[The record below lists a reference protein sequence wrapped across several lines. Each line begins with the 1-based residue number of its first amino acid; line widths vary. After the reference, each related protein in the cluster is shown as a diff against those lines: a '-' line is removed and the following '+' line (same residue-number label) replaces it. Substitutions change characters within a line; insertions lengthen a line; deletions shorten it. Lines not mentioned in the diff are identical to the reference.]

1 MKCLVS
7 KLGSSLGNDNLENL
21 YYILIEAI
29 GSDCY
34 IGIQTNGTNV
44 LAYGRNGSKFNDESD
59 VHEFKYSSEIEH
71 VAIVAGGQYFVEK
84 KNVAVIMLQG
94 ACKVYNIGYIESC
107 HELNLRFLQENSDYV
122 LNSIKNKDNITYIK
136 IGATSG
142 SLYPLGDFKNVN
154 EINVL
159 EEIGG
164 TITSKEGGEVEVFA
178 ERLLSNGKIGDLK
191 LRFGNALAYLN
202 SIRRNAPTYYMRFSS
217 NNIKIYSDSS
227 YTVQIAEYNGS
238 VWSYM

>member
-1 MKCLVS
+1 MKCLVT

-21 YYILIEAI
+21 YYILIESI
-29 GSDCY
+29 GSGCTL
-34 IGIQTNGTNV
+34 GVMTNGTNV
-44 LAYGRNGSKFNDESD
+44 LAYGRNGSKFNDGSD
-59 VHEFKYSSEIEH
+59 VHEFRDSSALNH
-71 VAIVAGGQYFVEK
+71 VQLVAGGQYFVEK
-84 KNVAVIMLQG
+84 KDVSSLMLQG
-94 ACKVYNIGYIESC
+94 ACKIYNIGYIENC
-107 HELNLRFLQENSDYV
+107 FEINIPNLQKNSDDL
-122 LNSIKNKDNITYIK
+122 LNSIKNKDNITYLK

-142 SLYPLGDFKNVN
+142 SLYPFGDFKNVN

-159 EEIGG
+159 EKIGG

-191 LRFGNALAYLN
+191 ISFSNALAYLN
-202 SIRRNAPTYYMRFSS
+202 SIRRNAPKYYIRFSS